1 MDAAKTFLD
10 GTVERA
16 DLNQYWFSQPTLST
30 FVEECDVHGSSA
42 LVSSPS
48 VYFSL
53 PEERR
58 RNCKVFDFDRQWDS
72 DPGFVFYDFHQPE
85 DLPEALRGAFS
96 FVLIDPPFITRE
108 VWEKYAITARFL
120 ACEGARILCT
130 TIAENAQLMAE
141 LLDLHPVLY
150 RPGIPNLVYQ
160 YSIYVNYE
168 SDRLNEL
175 NPEIDQENW
184 QATAQSVLC
193 GQLDEK
199 LEAPLLSRAGQKSA
213 GEGEG
218 AGATPAGYL
227 ATESFAPEVPVEDVA
242 EVQLLLQLRKHLMGV
257 KRAIEG
263 LQAPLLMAQ
272 RRTAMGGLAASAAA
286 DKADAAKDAAGAAL
300 DQMEAFLREHISEAS
315 VWSLSVLCCSSPERQ
330 ILFALGEGSA
340 ASAASAGD
348 DRWHSP
354 LGSTLASPCHS
365 IWCFGFGP
373 RRSARALLEC
383 QGQGG
388 TQGQGGAVLDEMR
401 RLSAAFFGQSRQAR
415 LLHCDASV
423 SPEQSAISAPSCN
436 SVSECVVLQEKFQAS
451 NKDKRTYMHAVGAG
465 ATGEV
470 FVGWHAG
477 FVHEVATK
485 IAFKA
490 EDAELEVLC

>member
-30 FVEECDVHGSSA
+30 FVEECDVNGRSA

-184 QATAQSVLC
+184 QATAESVLC
-193 GQLDEK
+193 GHQLDEK
-199 LEAPLLSRAGQKSA
+199 LEAPLLPRAGPEA
-213 GEGEG
+213 GEG

-227 ATESFAPEVPVEDVA
+227 ATESFAPEVDVA

-286 DKADAAKDAAGAAL
+286 DKADAAKDAARAAL
-300 DQMEAFLREHISEAS
+300 DQMEAFLREHISE
-315 VWSLSVLCCSSPERQ
+315 V
-330 ILFALGEGSA
+330 LFALGEGSEGSEG
-340 ASAASAGD
+340 SAAG
-348 DRWHSP
+348 DRWH
-354 LGSTLASPCHS
+354 L
-365 IWCFGFGP
+365 
-373 RRSARALLEC
+373 RSARALLE
-383 QGQGG
+383 G
-388 TQGQGGAVLDEMR
+388 TQGGVVLDEMR
-401 RLSAAFFGQSRQAR
+401 RLSVAFFGQSRQVLDR
-415 LLHCDASV
+415 IKIDRKSV
-423 SPEQSAISAPSCN
+423 
-436 SVSECVVLQEKFQAS
+436 V
-451 NKDKRTYMHAVGAG
+451 
-465 ATGEV
+465 
-470 FVGWHAG
+470 
-477 FVHEVATK
+477 
-485 IAFKA
+485 
-490 EDAELEVLC
+490 